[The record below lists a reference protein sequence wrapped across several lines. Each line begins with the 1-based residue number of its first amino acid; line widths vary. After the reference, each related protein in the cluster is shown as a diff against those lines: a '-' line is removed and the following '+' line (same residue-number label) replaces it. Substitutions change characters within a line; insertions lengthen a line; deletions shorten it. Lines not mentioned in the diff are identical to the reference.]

1 MELYYSFSVLIVLA
15 SLFAYINYRV
25 LKLPST
31 IGIMVIA
38 IIVSVILVASGDNFL
53 PKTTNGLIK
62 LVNSL
67 DFTELLMGAMLN
79 FLLFAGGIHVNIKD
93 LKEQFGPVVI
103 FSTVGVIISTFAV
116 AFGTFYLLPLVG
128 IQMPFIYCLVFG
140 ALISPTD
147 PVAVLSILKQAN
159 VSKSLETKV
168 AGESL
173 FNDGMAVVVFTV
185 VLQLAIGKDIDL
197 NVENIGLLLLR
208 EAGGGLLLG
217 VLLGYSASRALR
229 VVDDY
234 IISVLITLSVVMG
247 GYLIAREMHISAPL
261 AMVAAGLFMGNF
273 SESFKMKSETQDY
286 LIKFWELIDE
296 IMNAVL
302 FLFIGFELLL
312 IKDLNEYL
320 VAGGI
325 CIMIVLLARWV
336 AIFIP
341 TKFMAF
347 KYRFSPQTVK
357 VLVWGGIR
365 GGVSIALALS
375 IPVNEY
381 SQIIISITYCV
392 VVFSIIVQGL
402 TIAKVANPNKIA
414 TEEKIIEQTLEET
427 H

>member
-185 VLQLAIGKDIDL
+185 VLQLAIGKEIDL

-336 AIFIP
+336 AIFVP

-375 IPVNEY
+375 IPVNGY

-402 TIAKVANPNKIA
+402 TIAKVANPKKIA
-414 TEEKIIEQTLEET
+414 TEEKIMEISEEK
-427 H
+427 